1 MNQLLI
7 YLLKVATGSAIF
19 YLLFILIF
27 RKDTF
32 YIRNRFVLLLSM
44 IIPATVP
51 FIMIQGKSILPDHSG
66 SIFIIPVNGSLGTGM
81 LQPAS
86 AGSVGINDILFWIW
100 IIVCVILL
108 LKTAA
113 GVYRAVSI
121 IKSCKVDSIEGQ
133 KFFVSDLDH
142 PPFSFW
148 NAIVIPERM
157 SDRNE
162 LRSIVTHEKVH
173 VNQFHTLDLL
183 ISEIFIAFFWFNPVS
198 WFIKKSLIM
207 NHEYFAD
214 RSAIRDLPD
223 ASEYQYRLISIPSLT
238 LGNSLVHNFNSH
250 IKNRIVMIN
259 KKPTLSI
266 AILKNLLIL
275 PALLLSLLFVSF
287 KPGDEVI
294 QNPQESQP
302 LFSNESHKALM
313 KFLFE
318 NVQYPEIAKEN
329 GITGRFYVIVTMGKG
344 GKVINVITNDK
355 DRSIDVPLISSDEIV
370 IVGYGSEE
378 AFKPIVNEP
387 GNDFTALRNEGIRIG
402 NLLGSLDLPEWKN
415 KAMTFAFSMNFQLKN
430 PVSEPGVTVRA
441 IDNSS
446 GLNPLFIVDGK
457 EVSADEIKNISP
469 NSILS
474 INVLKDESAFKKY
487 GEKGKNGVIEI
498 TLK

>member
-7 YLLKVATGSAIF
+7 YLLKVAAGSAIF

-32 YIRNRFVLLLSM
+32 YLRNRFVLLLSM
-44 IIPATVP
+44 IIPAVIP
-51 FIMIQGKSILPDHSG
+51 FIMIQGKSILPDYSG
-66 SIFIIPVNGSLGTGM
+66 SIFIIPVNNSSGNGI
-81 LQPAS
+81 LQPSS
-86 AGSVGINDILFWIW
+86 AGSVGINDVLFWIW

-113 GVYRAVSI
+113 GVSRAVSI
-121 IKSCKVDSIEGQ
+121 IKSCKEDSIEGQ

-162 LRSIVTHEKVH
+162 LMSIVTHENVH
-173 VNQFHTLDLL
+173 VNQFHTVDLL

-198 WFIKKSLIM
+198 WFIKRSLIL
-207 NHEYFAD
+207 NHEYYAD

-238 LGNSLVHNFNSH
+238 LRNNLVHNFNSN

-259 KKPTLSI
+259 KNPSLNI

-275 PALLLSLLFVSF
+275 PALLVSLLFVSF

-294 QNPQESQP
+294 QNPQDVKP
-302 LFSNESHKALM
+302 LFSKESQEKLM
-313 KFLFE
+313 QYMYQ
-318 NVQYPEIAKEN
+318 NIRYPEKAKEN
-329 GITGRFYVIVTMGKG
+329 GITGRFYVIVRMGKG
-344 GKVINVITNDK
+344 GKVIGV
-355 DRSIDVPLISSDEIV
+355 SIDEKDKSINVPLLSPDEIV
-370 IVGYGSEE
+370 VVGYGTPS
-378 AFKPIVNEP
+378 AFTPITNEP
-387 GNDFTALRNEGIRIG
+387 ESDFAALKNEGIRLG
-402 NLLGSLDLPEWKN
+402 RSLGSLDLPEWREKG
-415 KAMTFAFSMNFQLKN
+415 MTFGFSMNFQLRDE
-430 PVSEPGVTVRA
+430 SSDSQVRIRA
-441 IDNSS
+441 TGNNS
-446 GLNPLFIVDGK
+446 GLDPLVIVDGK

-469 NSILS
+469 SSILS

-487 GEKGKNGVIEI
+487 GEKGKDGVIEI